1 MVDETVVGFDPNLK
15 EATQQELEFPTDKRI
30 FALASAFKQ
39 NWNID
44 HLYQLTKIDPWFL
57 YKLKGIIDF
66 QKHLESC
73 NEISRPDLLRA
84 KQLGFSDKFIAQC
97 VVSSEL
103 VIRKQR
109 IDQDIRPYVKKVD
122 TVSAEWP
129 ASTNYLYLT
138 YNATESDIHDF
149 GGVMVLGS
157 GVYRIGSSVEFDCC
171 AVGCVQEL
179 TKVFQHFTVENFYNG
194 KFTDEQNH
202 HHGELQSGNSEHRL
216 RHVQQAVL

>member
-1 MVDETVVGFDPNLK
+1 MFSQAIGRNFEEAFQKALRMVDESVVGFDPSLK
-15 EATQQELEFPTDKRI
+15 KASREELEFPTDKRI
-30 FALASAFKQ
+30 FALAAALKDKWEI
-39 NWNID
+39 NT
-44 HLYQLTKIDPWFL
+44 LYELTKIDPWFL
-57 YKLKGIIDF
+57 YKLKEIIDCHI
-66 QKHLESC
+66 HLESIKLLS
-73 NEISRPDLLRA
+73 NEDLIRA
-84 KQLGFSDKFIAQC
+84 KKLGFSDKFIAQC

-109 IDQDIRPYVKKVD
+109 MENNIRPFVKKVD

-138 YNATESDIHDF
+138 YNATQSDIDSF

-179 TKVFQHFTVENFYNG
+179 SQV
-194 KFTDEQNH
+194 
-202 HHGELQSGNSEHRL
+202 
-216 RHVQQAVL
+216 